1 MTKWE
6 PVSHRVLLEMEEVSE
21 TAGKEGLILRP
32 EINRDREQRQ
42 IDKGIVVE
50 IGPQAFKAFHDGEN
64 WCEVGDRVAFAKH
77 AGVLMED
84 NGKYFRIINDE
95 DIYARLRQ

>member
-1 MTKWE
+1 M
-6 PVSHRVLLEMEEVSE
+6 
-21 TAGKEGLILRP
+21 
-32 EINRDREQRQ
+32 
-42 IDKGIVVE
+42 E
-50 IGPQAFKAFHDGEN
+50 IGPQAFKGFHDGSN

-84 NGKYFRIINDE
+84 DGKYFRIINDE